1 MEPGFKNTVHSYSIF
16 EDEDSTVVIWAN
28 KDSKVVMKMVFT
40 TEDFISALVKGVP
53 LPESSSSS

>member
-28 KDSKVVMKMVFT
+28 KDSKVVLKMVFT

-53 LPESSSSS
+53 